1 MQPCLADEKYFL
13 NRVLNLFE
21 MKNNLLEILQVRFEQ
36 NMARHQGLAWSQI
49 LAKLEAQP
57 AKLQVLSKMEAT
69 GGEPDVLIFGP
80 KKELFFV
87 DCSPES
93 PKGRRSL
100 CYDRLAWESRK
111 EHRPISNAL
120 DLAKT
125 MGVEILDEEQ
135 YRILQEFGDF
145 DQKTSSW
152 LLTPSK
158 IRNLGGAIFADK
170 RYDEVFIYHNGADS
184 YYASRGFRALLK
196 L

>member
-21 MKNNLLEILQVRFEQ
+21 MKNNLLETLQVRFEQ
-36 NMARHQGLAWSQI
+36 NMTRHQGLAWSQI

-111 EHRPISNAL
+111 EHRPVGNAL

-184 YYASRGFRALLK
+184 YYASRGFRALLRI
-196 L
+196 

>member
-111 EHRPISNAL
+111 EHRPIGNAL

>member
-1 MQPCLADEKYFL
+1 
-13 NRVLNLFE
+13 

-111 EHRPISNAL
+111 EHRPIGNAL